1 MSLSNIEIDLKEIY
15 REALGERCIKTL
27 KDVVILLTDR
37 WSEERKMISNLVVK
51 SYIALK
57 EKRYEDAEKILQML
71 VSYFET

>member
-1 MSLSNIEIDLKEIY
+1 MSEIDINLKEIY

-27 KDVVILLTDR
+27 RDIVILLTDM
-37 WSEERKMISNLVVK
+37 WSEERRMITDLVVK

-57 EKRYEDAEKILQML
+57 EKRYEDAEKILQTL

>member
-1 MSLSNIEIDLKEIY
+1 MSSMEIDLKEIY

-27 KDVVILLTDR
+27 RDIVILLTDM
-37 WSEERKMISNLVVK
+37 WSEEKKMISNLVVK

-57 EKRYEDAEKILQML
+57 EKRYEDVEKILQTL

>member
-1 MSLSNIEIDLKEIY
+1 MSEIEINLKEIY

-27 KDVVILLTDR
+27 RDIVILLTDR
-37 WSEERKMISNLVVK
+37 WNEEKTMISKLIVK

-71 VSYFET
+71 VSYFEM

>member
-1 MSLSNIEIDLKEIY
+1 MRNIEIDLKEIY

-27 KDVVILLTDR
+27 RDVVILLTDR

-57 EKRYEDAEKILQML
+57 EKRYEDVEKILQML

>member
-1 MSLSNIEIDLKEIY
+1 MSEIEIDLKEIY

-27 KDVVILLTDR
+27 RDVVILLTDR
-37 WSEERKMISNLVVK
+37 WSEEKKMISKLVVK

-57 EKRYEDAEKILQML
+57 EKRYEDAEKILQTL